1 MSKHSGE
8 KEKRENLFFQ
18 QIPRPRFTLS
28 RAYESCLACQR
39 LITKKVSKS
48 GLFQAQMEAIQ
59 AINSIPL
66 KQ

>member
-8 KEKRENLFFQ
+8 KEKGENLLFQ

-39 LITKKVSKS
+39 LIEKRLVNKAFSKPRWKQS
-48 GLFQAQMEAIQ
+48 KNI
-59 AINSIPL
+59 IPL